1 MEVNQFEVEKAR
13 VEPSRNEA
21 RIVPWSS
28 LDTWIG
34 VGLLALINAGLL
46 IGVSMF
52 QEEAEQLAQGAG
64 ILLAELVYL
73 LPVFLIF
80 VWRHIQFKYLG
91 FGKFDSR
98 TMGLGCGLLVLA
110 YGIVMV
116 HNVVL
121 IRLGVDTQGQAIM
134 EMFNELESPVW
145 LILVAVVIAP
155 LVEEI
160 FFRGFLFQGF
170 RQRYGWVAALLL
182 SSFVFAVAHLDPVSF
197 IPTFVLGVVMAYVYH
212 RSNSIWPGIIL
223 HFLNNG
229 FAMCLLLALLQ
240 FQDFIP
246 V

>member
-1 MEVNQFEVEKAR
+1 MEENQLSAGKDAH
-13 VEPSRNEA
+13 S
-21 RIVPWSS
+21 VPWSI
-28 LDTWIG
+28 LDTWLG

-52 QEEAEQLAQGAG
+52 QKEAEQLARGAG

-80 VWRHIQFKYLG
+80 VWKRIQFKHLG

-98 TMGLGCGLLVLA
+98 TMGMGCGLLIAA
-110 YGIVMV
+110 YGIVIV

-121 IRLGVDTQGQAIM
+121 IRLGVNTQAQAIM
-134 EMFNELESPVW
+134 EMFNELESPAW

-182 SSFVFAVAHLDPVSF
+182 SSFIFAAAHLDPVSF
-197 IPTFVLGVVMAYVYH
+197 IPTFVLGTVMAYVYH

-229 FAMCLLLALLQ
+229 FAMCALLTAIELQ
-240 FQDFIP
+240 EFIP